1 MNKSSIACGCLLM
14 LAACAGG
21 PPPAEPTVTSG
32 TLQGRITGGV
42 FHDKRDWFSIDV
54 PFRRGDAGYPD
65 TQIQEAYPAN
75 ISFVNFSSL
84 NNPGVY
90 FRVYSEDFF
99 ASNHLVPDMD
109 HVADAVLQVYGR
121 QLVAARLAPMVFQQ
135 EKPWQ
140 AGTTPGLLRLYTQK
154 VPTELLSLDLMQN
167 PGLAEDYTAYILMY
181 VTSKN
186 GKVVMLWAEWPEDC
200 PICAP
205 KTAGPAPA
213 AGADVIDKALAAD
226 IRTRAF
232 LDSFSYSAG
241 AAAYQ

>member
-1 MNKSSIACGCLLM
+1 M

-32 TLQGRITGGV
+32 TLQGRIAGGV

-54 PFRRGDAGYPD
+54 PFRRGDGGYPD
-65 TQIQEAYPAN
+65 AQIQEAYPAN